1 MSTSTVGGASS
12 IDDPTDLSRS
22 DYVAAL
28 KRTLKEVKDDDVP
41 GLAAGVAFKMF
52 LSIFPSLFAAVAI
65 FSIVTSASEI
75 ASMIDEAKG
84 FLPSDA
90 VDLLTRPLRNLADG
104 GGTAAG
110 IAAVAGIAAGL
121 VAATSAAISMMK
133 ALSRA
138 YDVPETR
145 KFVRQRLVGLFL
157 TLALLAALVA
167 VALLLIVGRQVQESL
182 LGNMPPPL
190 DWVLVAVRFLLALLV
205 LIVLFAFV
213 YWIGPN
219 RDHPSWVWMS
229 PGAALAVVGWL
240 VVAGGF
246 TLYAQTFGNYDETY
260 GAIAGVALLLIWLQL
275 SMLVILVGAEFN
287 AEVER
292 TRAVHLRVNEGA
304 GFAQPAPAGALL
316 AADPPAAAAAL
327 QQARVAGHT
336 LEMPATDT
344 EPTVDLASASA
355 PHAPPSVTP
364 AEARQPGLPPGRT
377 AGALAAMA
385 MAVAVFLGFARR
397 RSRR

>member
-1 MSTSTVGGASS
+1 MSTTDQTATTLA
-12 IDDPTDLSRS
+12 DNPTDLDRQE
-22 DYVAAL
+22 YLAAF

-65 FSIVTSASEI
+65 FSIVTTATEI
-75 ASMIDEAKG
+75 ASWIDEAKG
-84 FLPSDA
+84 FLPSEA
-90 VDLLTRPLRNLADG
+90 VELLTTPLKNLADG

-110 IAAVAGIAAGL
+110 FAALAGIAAGVL
-121 VAATSAAISMMK
+121 AATSAAISMMK

-138 YDVPETR
+138 YDVAETR
-145 KFVRQRLVGLFL
+145 KFVRQRVVALLL
-157 TLALLAALVA
+157 TLALLASLVA

-182 LGNMPPPL
+182 LGNVPPPL
-190 DWVLVAVRFLLALLV
+190 DWLLVAVRFVLALLV

-240 VVAGGF
+240 AVAGGF
-246 TLYAQTFGNYDETY
+246 TLYAQTLGNYDKTY

-275 SMLVILVGAEFN
+275 SMLVILFGAEFN

-292 TRAVHLRVNEGA
+292 TRATQLRVTEGA
-304 GFAQPAPAGALL
+304 GFAVPAPAAGLGPDGIVTPAQVREAEVAADTL
-316 AADPPAAAAAL
+316 AVAPADPPDTAA
-327 QQARVAGHT
+327 
-336 LEMPATDT
+336 PA
-344 EPTVDLASASA
+344 PASAA
-355 PHAPPSVTP
+355 P
-364 AEARQPGLPPGRT
+364 ARRS
-377 AGALAAMA
+377 GAAVAAAMA
-385 MAVAVFLGFARR
+385 AAIFLGFARR
-397 RSRR
+397 RGRS

>member
-1 MSTSTVGGASS
+1 MSPRTSAPGGTST
-12 IDDPTDLSRS
+12 IDDPTDLDRK
-22 DYVAAL
+22 DYRAAL
-28 KRTLKEVKDDDVP
+28 KRTLKEVKDDDVS

-75 ASMIDEAKG
+75 ADMINEAKG

-90 VDLLTRPLRNLADG
+90 VDLLTNPLRNLADG

-110 IAAVAGIAAGL
+110 IAAFAGIAAGL

-145 KFVRQRLVGLFL
+145 KFLRQRIVGLFL

-182 LGNMPPPL
+182 LGNIPPPL
-190 DWVLVAVRFLLALLV
+190 DWVLVGLRFLLALLV

-229 PGAALAVVGWL
+229 PGAALAVIGWL

-246 TLYAQTFGNYDETY
+246 TLYAQTLGNYDKT
-260 GAIAGVALLLIWLQL
+260 
-275 SMLVILVGAEFN
+275 
-287 AEVER
+287 
-292 TRAVHLRVNEGA
+292 
-304 GFAQPAPAGALL
+304 
-316 AADPPAAAAAL
+316 
-327 QQARVAGHT
+327 
-336 LEMPATDT
+336 
-344 EPTVDLASASA
+344 
-355 PHAPPSVTP
+355 
-364 AEARQPGLPPGRT
+364 
-377 AGALAAMA
+377 
-385 MAVAVFLGFARR
+385 
-397 RSRR
+397 